1 MHIHELTEREPLT
14 SELLALWERS
24 VRATHHFLSD
34 AEITAIKEYVP
45 QALLG
50 VPHLIVAQDDLGK
63 ALGFIGIAEKHL
75 EMLFLEP
82 SARGQ
87 GLGRAL
93 MQYGIEHYNVTT
105 TTVNEQNP
113 EACDFYDHM
122 GFKVESRNELDEQ
135 GQPYPVLHLRRA

>member
-75 EMLFLEP
+75 EMLFLGSLRESGGEP
-82 SARGQ
+82 RVQQ
-87 GLGRAL
+87 G
-93 MQYGIEHYNVTT
+93 
-105 TTVNEQNP
+105 
-113 EACDFYDHM
+113 
-122 GFKVESRNELDEQ
+122 
-135 GQPYPVLHLRRA
+135 YPVGKRSISIHF

>member
-14 SELLALWERS
+14 SELLELWERS

-50 VPHLIVAQDDLGK
+50 VPHLIVAQDDQGK
-63 ALGFIGIAEKHL
+63 ALGFMGVAEKHL

-93 MQYGIEHYNVTT
+93 MQYGI
-105 TTVNEQNP
+105 
-113 EACDFYDHM
+113 
-122 GFKVESRNELDEQ
+122 
-135 GQPYPVLHLRRA
+135 GQRAKPRGLWLLRPHGL

>member
-75 EMLFLEP
+75 EMLFLGSLRE
-82 SARGQ
+82 SGGDRGI
-87 GLGRAL
+87 LWAKGRF
-93 MQYGIEHYNVTT
+93 QSIFRV
-105 TTVNEQNP
+105 V
-113 EACDFYDHM
+113 CCYDTS
-122 GFKVESRNELDEQ
+122 FTPQDSLKS
-135 GQPYPVLHLRRA
+135 PF